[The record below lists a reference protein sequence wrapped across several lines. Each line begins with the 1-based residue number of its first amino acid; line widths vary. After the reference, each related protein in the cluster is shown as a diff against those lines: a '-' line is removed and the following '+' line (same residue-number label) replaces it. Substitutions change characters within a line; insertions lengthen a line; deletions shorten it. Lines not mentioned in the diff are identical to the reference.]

1 MKTLACSVPQKPH
14 ALPKRL
20 TRVRRAMESKRM
32 DSFRALHETLKKTAK
47 DEQEFVSAFF
57 KKTEDMWNDIKAEDE
72 EEAEKA
78 GDD

>member
-1 MKTLACSVPQKPH
+1 MKAIACSAPQPP
-14 ALPKRL
+14 ALPKRIA
-20 TRVRRAMESKRM
+20 RVRRAMESKRL
-32 DSFRALHETLKKTAK
+32 DSFKAFHESLKKTAK

-78 GDD
+78 DD